1 MANYLV
7 TGVAGF
13 IGSKLAGRLLRSQH
27 RVVGLDNLSTGFLEM
42 VPEEVDFIE
51 GGCHEPSIVSAL
63 GKTSFDAIFHI
74 AGQSGG
80 EMSYDDPVYDLQS
93 NAQSTLL
100 LLELARSTGCKN
112 FVYASTVSVYGESG
126 NPDKIVEESTLFPKS
141 FYGVGKLASENYM
154 RIYADQFN
162 LNTTALRLFN
172 TYGPGQNLKNFKQGI
187 ASIYLAQAISNRHIH
202 IKGSGDR
209 YRDMVYIDDVIDA
222 FCSTLTNDLNGYRV
236 FNVCTEIET
245 RVDKLVNEIMKS
257 LPYYVTCEYS
267 GSTPGDTH
275 GYTGNNQKIKRE
287 LSWFPQVSLEEG
299 IKNMVQW
306 ALNTEF

>member
-13 IGSKLAGRLLRSQH
+13 IGSKLAERLLKDGH
-27 RVVGLDNLSTGFLEM
+27 NVVGIDNLTTGFIEM
-42 VPEEVDFIE
+42 VPTGVDFIE
-51 GGCHEPSIVSAL
+51 GGCHEAATVNTL
-63 GKTSFDAIFHI
+63 CKTSFEAIFHI

-100 LLELARSTGCKN
+100 LLELAKEIGCKN
-112 FVYASTVSVYGESG
+112 FIYASTVSVYGEPN
-126 NPDKIVEESTLFPKS
+126 NPDKIVEESNLFPKS

-162 LNTTALRLFN
+162 LNTIALRLFN

-187 ASIYLAQAISNRHIH
+187 ASIYLAQAISDKHIH

-209 YRDMVYIDDVIDA
+209 YRDMIYIDDVVDA
-222 FCSTLTNDLNGYRV
+222 FCEILTKKPEGYRV
-236 FNVCTEIET
+236 YNVCTGIKT
-245 RVDKLVNEIMKS
+245 RVDALVNEIINS
-257 LPYYVTCEYS
+257 LPYSVTCEYS

-275 GYTGNNQKIKRE
+275 GYTGNNKKIKHE
-287 LSWFPQVSLEEG
+287 LSWSPKVSLEEG
-299 IKNMVQW
+299 IKEMIQW
-306 ALNTEF
+306 ALKK